1 MIRLATIDDAKQLF
15 ILNEQFNGKEETSLE
30 NIKKSIL
37 NNNQEIVIVA
47 EHKQIIVGF
56 ICVQIKKSFCYNENY
71 AEVSE
76 VFVNENYRRRKF
88 ASKMIKFAE
97 EYCIKNYLLHNF
109 EIKTGKDNTGA
120 QSLYKTLG
128 YNISPEIL
136 LRKRQ
141 YLDRDK

>member
-15 ILNEQFNGKEETSLE
+15 ILNEKFNGEGETSLE
-30 NIKKSIL
+30 NIKNSIL
-37 NNNQEIVIVA
+37 NNNQEIIVVA

-56 ICVQIKKSFCYNENY
+56 VCVQIKKSFCYNENY
-71 AEVSE
+71 AEISE

-109 EIKTGKDNTGA
+109 ELKTGKNNTEA

-128 YNISPEIL
+128 YSISHEIL

-141 YLDRDK
+141 YLDSNK